1 MKDTV
6 AARKYAHSLFSIAQA
21 RNEILACQQGL
32 QEMARVMKL
41 RASLNEVLAHP
52 FIALDEKKK
61 VLHSALGEYAT
72 PLLERFFLLLVEK
85 RRVGLF
91 PLIAELFQD
100 EVDRFQNVQPLRVR
114 TAFAL
119 SEAQRQQ
126 LQAKLEGWLKSKVR
140 MDIQV
145 DTQLIGGLTIQTRDQ
160 ILDQSLKGQLKRLQ
174 SVLSS

>member
-1 MKDTV
+1 MQDTV
-6 AARKYAHSLFSIAQA
+6 AARKYAQSLFSIAQA
-21 RNEILACQQGL
+21 KNEILACQQGL
-32 QEMARVMKL
+32 QEMARVTKL

-52 FIALDEKKK
+52 FIGSDEKKK
-61 VLHSALGEYAT
+61 ILHSALGEYAT

-85 RRVGLF
+85 RRISLF

-100 EVDRFQNVQPLRVR
+100 EVDRFQNVQPLKVR

-140 MDIQV
+140 MDIQM
-145 DTQLIGGLTIQTRDQ
+145 DPQLIGGLTIQTRDQ
-160 ILDQSLKGQLKRLQ
+160 ILDQSLRGQLKRLQ
-174 SVLSS
+174 AQLSA